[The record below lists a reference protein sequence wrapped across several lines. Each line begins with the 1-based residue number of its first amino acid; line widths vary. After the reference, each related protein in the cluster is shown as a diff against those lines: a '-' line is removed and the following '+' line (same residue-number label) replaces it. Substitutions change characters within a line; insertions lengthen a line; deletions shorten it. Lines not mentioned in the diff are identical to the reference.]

1 MRYAQIRSMDIS
13 NGEGVG
19 VALFVQGCNFH
30 CNNCFNKETW
40 DFNGGKEWTDEIQ
53 EKLLNLIK
61 KPHIKRVSILGGEPL
76 DEKNAKNVLNF
87 ANQIRLLFGDEKKIW
102 LYTGYTY
109 ENAIKDETRKAV
121 INQCDVLVDGQFV
134 EALKDFTLKFR
145 GSSNQ
150 RLINVK
156 ETLKKGQVV
165 TL

>member
-150 RLINVK
+150 RLIDVK